1 MVDPAPKGLVF
12 GFPVDPV
19 VNRATGEESHGGER
33 ENSEGYTSAELVG
46 RSDQD

>member
-1 MVDPAPKGLVF
+1 MVDPAPKSLVF

-19 VNRATGEESHGGER
+19 VNRAAGEEGYGRER
-33 ENSEGYTSAELVG
+33 ENAQSYAPAELVG